1 MTTAAALGGMRVL
14 VVEDEGLIAMDLA
27 ATLRRAGC
35 TVVGPARRVAHALR
49 HVADDAPDVA
59 ILDVNL
65 AGEPVFPVAD
75 ALAERGVPFTFLSG
89 YGRNM
94 LPERLRDRP
103 LLGKP
108 YSAGPLLATIERL
121 IGPQGGA

>member
-49 HVADDAPDVA
+49 HVADDAPDAA

-65 AGEPVFPVAD
+65 AGEPIYPVAE
-75 ALAERGVPFTFLSG
+75 ALTERNLPFVFSTG
-89 YGRNM
+89 YG
-94 LPERLRDRP
+94 
-103 LLGKP
+103 
-108 YSAGPLLATIERL
+108 SAGIKEPFRGRPVVQKPFSQQDLKRTLLEVA
-121 IGPQGGA
+121 PQR